1 MRAMMAPPSSLVGTV
16 GQLPRAQKT
25 LRWVPFAA
33 LPHST
38 EKQDAGKAIQSIP
51 EKHIKCNKRTV
62 FISHNFLLCDI
73 PPCFL
78 ADILKNMEIMR
89 SPPLRGTSH
98 LPSVFF
104 PGLLSVVS
112 VTLHSTLSPPFFL

>member
-1 MRAMMAPPSSLVGTV
+1 MLV
-16 GQLPRAQKT
+16 ANAKT
-25 LRWVPFAA
+25 NFMLSTNPENFEDGKCIRHQHHIQCACNS
-33 LPHST
+33 ST

-98 LPSVFF
+98 PPSVFF

-112 VTLHSTLSPPFFL
+112 VTLHSTLSPP